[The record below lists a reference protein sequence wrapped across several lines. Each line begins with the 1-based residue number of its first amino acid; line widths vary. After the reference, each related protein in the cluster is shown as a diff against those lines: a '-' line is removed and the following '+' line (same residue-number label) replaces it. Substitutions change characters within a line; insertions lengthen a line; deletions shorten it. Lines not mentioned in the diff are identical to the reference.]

1 MATRERPLSPHL
13 GIYRKQLTSVL
24 SILHRI
30 SGIGLSIG
38 AFGVAWFLVALAGG
52 DASYARFLECATS
65 PVGLALLFAWTAGLN
80 YHLLNG
86 LRHLAWDAGKGF
98 DLPTVYRSGW
108 TVVVLAIVATAAIWF
123 FALTS
128 GGAA

>member
-30 SGIGLSIG
+30 SGIGLSLG

-52 DASYARFLECATS
+52 DESYARFLALATS
-65 PVGLALLFAWTAGLN
+65 PVGLALLFAWSAGIN

-98 DLPTVYRSGW
+98 DLPSVYRSGW
-108 TVVVLAIVATAAIWF
+108 TVVVLALLGTAAIWA

>member
-52 DASYARFLECATS
+52 DASYARFLACATS
-65 PVGLALLFAWTAGLN
+65 PVGLALLFAWTAGIN

-86 LRHLAWDAGKGF
+86 IRHLMWDAGKGF
-98 DLPTVYRSGW
+98 DLPTVYRTGW
-108 TVVVLAIVATAAIWF
+108 IVVVLAIASTAAIWF